1 MSSKSRTSGLGTF
14 GSLPRQFIINL
25 NTFPQPSGRE
35 VRYAVGGVL
44 SIHNAYRRSRLFLAY
59 SLGRVDVST
68 RRFISVSGVH
78 TWLWIHF
85 FKYSKSKD
93 ENDSFIVYSISYSG
107 QQLLLDLNI
116 SSTLQPIQ
124 WAYCEIPEDAGK
136 KYEEKEMNIH
146 EVLCGQR
153 PLLLTDTPFYINHS

>member
-1 MSSKSRTSGLGTF
+1 MRILQWYLSLRRLRTPYHPETSSQNDLLQRRLVRGMSSKSRTSGLGTF

-44 SIHNAYRRSRLFLAY
+44 SIHNAYRRSRVFLAY

-68 RRFISVSGVH
+68 RRFVSVSGVH
-78 TWLWIHF
+78 KWLWIHF

-107 QQLLLDLNI
+107 
-116 SSTLQPIQ
+116 
-124 WAYCEIPEDAGK
+124 
-136 KYEEKEMNIH
+136 
-146 EVLCGQR
+146 
-153 PLLLTDTPFYINHS
+153 